1 MRIDTWFHC
10 RKPNPCAKLRLLCFP
25 YAGGGVSVFRAWPDL
40 LPSEIEV
47 WAIQL
52 PARDGR
58 MREAI
63 PDDLQALAQA
73 VGAGLG
79 PLLDLPFACFGHSMG
94 ALLAFEFA
102 RQLRRSGQ
110 ASPTH
115 LFVSARRAPQLPRT
129 DAPLHTLPDG
139 PFIAILR
146 QRYNGI
152 PPAILVEPE
161 LLQLFLPVLRA
172 DFKMIETYEYRAEAP
187 LDCPIIAFGGTQDA
201 WALPDDLTAWQAQTQ
216 RAFKVQLFPGGH
228 FFLQAAL
235 PQLVAAVERELV

>member
-1 MRIDTWFHC
+1 
-10 RKPNPCAKLRLLCFP
+10 
-25 YAGGGVSVFRAWPDL
+25 
-40 LPSEIEV
+40 
-47 WAIQL
+47 
-52 PARDGR
+52 
-58 MREAI
+58 
-63 PDDLQALAQA
+63 
-73 VGAGLG
+73 
-79 PLLDLPFACFGHSMG
+79 
-94 ALLAFEFA
+94 
-102 RQLRRSGQ
+102 
-110 ASPTH
+110 
-115 LFVSARRAPQLPRT
+115 
-129 DAPLHTLPDG
+129 LHTLPDG